1 MKKLYTILVLAI
13 ALVAMNFEAMAQDFF
28 INPGGQVT
36 VLNGSSIHVVN
47 GQLIINSPTNSGA
60 PGSLIN
66 KNDAGGQITASN
78 DVVFNRFLSK
88 DKYHMVTSPVAD
100 FAIVPGLVNGV
111 NNKNVYVYDES
122 TATWVKTLVGTM
134 EENKGY
140 FTFDNVYKTVH
151 YTGALYS
158 SAPIIVE
165 DASFTY
171 AANLQYKGINV
182 IGNKYTSAID
192 LNQVSGTN
200 ISNTF
205 YIYYTNGYAT
215 YNNVTGVFSNGGSRY
230 VAATQG
236 ISYQVTDAV
245 NSITIPHSAK
255 VHNTVI
261 FLKSEEK
268 SKKESNLLNLSV
280 SGNEMSSEMIV
291 HFSDLENTTESFDAS
306 YDALKLFSPV
316 NEMPEIYSITND
328 NIKSVVDYLP
338 ESVMENY
345 KRVMGFKVETAG
357 TYTISVNELNF
368 DSNFPVYLEDTYTA
382 QTIKLT
388 PSTTYAFTSD
398 KGDFTGRFN
407 LHFNP
412 LATTDIDNLADG
424 SAINVFSFEKQIQI
438 NLNASDLSNSKV
450 EVYNLLGKKIMEQEL
465 VSNQTILNLDVATG
479 NYLVKVVSGIDT
491 QTSKVFIQ

>member
-1 MKKLYTILVLAI
+1 
-13 ALVAMNFEAMAQDFF
+13 
-28 INPGGQVT
+28 
-36 VLNGSSIHVVN
+36 
-47 GQLIINSPTNSGA
+47 
-60 PGSLIN
+60 
-66 KNDAGGQITASN
+66 
-78 DVVFNRFLSK
+78 
-88 DKYHMVTSPVAD
+88 
-100 FAIVPGLVNGV
+100 
-111 NNKNVYVYDES
+111 
-122 TATWVKTLVGTM
+122 
-134 EENKGY
+134 
-140 FTFDNVYKTVH
+140 
-151 YTGALYS
+151 
-158 SAPIIVE
+158 
-165 DASFTY
+165 
-171 AANLQYKGINV
+171 
-182 IGNKYTSAID
+182 
-192 LNQVSGTN
+192 
-200 ISNTF
+200 
-205 YIYYTNGYAT
+205 
-215 YNNVTGVFSNGGSRY
+215 
-230 VAATQG
+230 
-236 ISYQVTDAV
+236 
-245 NSITIPHSAK
+245 
-255 VHNTVI
+255 
-261 FLKSEEK
+261 
-268 SKKESNLLNLSV
+268 
-280 SGNEMSSEMIV
+280 
-291 HFSDLENTTESFDAS
+291 
-306 YDALKLFSPV
+306 
-316 NEMPEIYSITND
+316 MPEIYSITND